1 MFNFFESSIGF
12 KYQIYFFEPKSANS
26 FKFISPRAYKCFMLK
41 LLLYILYLFLYLH
54 DACQVTYLLKKQEN
68 IHPENVHKFRNG
80 NDLFLL
86 YYDDLF
92 LLYCFKMI
100 YFCYH
105 AAIFSREPDCVGA
118 TILCPHRVIVTTIV
132 TRPKRAW
139 PSP

>member
-1 MFNFFESSIGF
+1 MRHDSVTFENG
-12 KYQIYFFEPKSANS
+12 
-26 FKFISPRAYKCFMLK
+26 
-41 LLLYILYLFLYLH
+41 
-54 DACQVTYLLKKQEN
+54 
-68 IHPENVHKFRNG
+68 HKFRNV
-80 NDLFLL
+80 NDLFLLSAKYDLFLL

-105 AAIFSREPDCVGA
+105 AAIFSRKPHCVGA
-118 TILCPHRVIVTTIV
+118 TILCPHWVIVSTIV